1 VRYARSVAAGGE
13 LVVFSRD
20 ASYGVGLFR
29 HVFMTIWREPPTAEQ
44 LIALD
49 PLQHD
54 AARRCPSGFV
64 ALAVLPSIHARMT
77 NEVREAAEHLSRNP
91 SHALVGT
98 AQVITGTGFV
108 AATTRMIATG
118 MALLSRAAPTRL
130 FSSVEAAAPWVCGRV
145 AAISGAP
152 SLDVPE
158 LLAALA
164 EL

>member
-1 VRYARSVAAGGE
+1 VRYAPSVAAAGE

-20 ASYGVGLFR
+20 AAYGVGLFR
-29 HVFMTIWREPPTAEQ
+29 HVLITSWREPPTAEQ

-54 AARRCPSGFV
+54 VGRRCPSGFV
-64 ALAVLPSIHARMT
+64 ALAILPSIHAHMT
-77 NEVREAAEHLSRNP
+77 PEVREAAEHLSRNP
-91 SHALVGT
+91 SRLLVGT

-118 MALLSRAAPTRL
+118 MALLSRAAPTKL
-130 FSSVEAAAPWVCGRV
+130 FSSVEAAAPWVCSKV

-152 SLDVPE
+152 SLEVPE